1 VLEHEEDAMSSSV
14 DRYELLALRLAEG
27 HSQIVACKLAGFS
40 DSSRGSASRICNRE
54 SVRARVEALLG
65 EVEKRVLTK
74 VTWDRIAILKA
85 LQGNAIKARAQGEYA
100 PSNRAI
106 ELLGRDQGM
115 FGAQPRTLEALE
127 VCNVENEAELA
138 ASWLEEMEEKLQ
150 ITTLKELAAALRKP
164 TASPGI

>member
-1 VLEHEEDAMSSSV
+1 MSSSV

-85 LQGNAIKARAQGEYA
+85 LQGNAIEARAQGDYA

-106 ELLGRDQGM
+106 ELPGRDQGM
-115 FGAQPRTLEALE
+115 FGAQPRTEQCLPPE
-127 VCNVENEAELA
+127 VDDIDNQAELA
-138 ASWLEEMEEKLQ
+138 ALWLEEMEEKLH
-150 ITTLKELAAALRKP
+150 ITTLKELAAALRAP
-164 TASPGI
+164 TGSSGI

>member
-1 VLEHEEDAMSSSV
+1 VLEYEEDAMSSSD
-14 DRYELLALRLAEG
+14 DRYELLALRLVEG

-54 SVRARVEALLG
+54 SVRARVTALLG

-100 PSNRAI
+100 HSNRAI

-115 FGAQPRTLEALE
+115 FLGRRQDPQIPEEPVSPQDEVEA
-127 VCNVENEAELA
+127 AI
-138 ASWLEEMEEKLQ
+138 SWLEEMREKFGLESIQ
-150 ITTLKELAAALRKP
+150 DLIDLLDDRE
-164 TASPGI
+164 